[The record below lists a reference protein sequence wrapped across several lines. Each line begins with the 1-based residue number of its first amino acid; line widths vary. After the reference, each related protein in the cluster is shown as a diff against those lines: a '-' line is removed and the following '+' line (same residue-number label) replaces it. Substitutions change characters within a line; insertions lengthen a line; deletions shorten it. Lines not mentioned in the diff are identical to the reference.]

1 MLASLFG
8 YFFCMIA
15 MLSAVVVLLT
25 GVFNISTG
33 NGRHY
38 YPHSAIARTV
48 TVELQRR
55 SPVVKEAA
63 PAKDVPLVVSAAKAG
78 NKSKHYKAKVFAR
91 RPNNYGYGYALGY
104 GEEPGAPK
112 GFFFR

>member
-1 MLASLFG
+1 VLASLFG

-25 GVFNISTG
+25 GFFNISTG

-38 YPHSAIARTV
+38 PHPAIARTV
-48 TVELQRR
+48 TVELQRHA
-55 SPVVKEAA
+55 PVVKEAA
-63 PAKDVPLVVSAAKAG
+63 PAKDVPLVVSTAKAG
-78 NKSKHYKAKVFAR
+78 NKSKHYKAKVLAR

-104 GEEPGAPK
+104 GEEPGGPK